1 MSRDADPL
9 EAAADEVPGCSECAA
24 SSLLS
29 VLPRRTR
36 RFPSTDA
43 SVKEERRTSR
53 STEGRRLSGLFGG
66 IEESEAAT
74 AAASARF
81 LSRRGRTCPHTPAVK
96 RRRSHLPASLV
107 PRRGEHD
114 GEHEFVQDLLG
125 GANVGLVVD
134 LLLLKQSES
143 SVARSSRTSHSEA
156 PLLRQDLLDDVLE
169 RDHPNAARLAVGELA
184 LARDRL
190 PGQLRVA
197 RDEGHVRVA
206 LLEGVEEREERV
218 LRPNL
223 LRAVG

>member
-134 LLLLKQSES
+134 LL
-143 SVARSSRTSHSEA
+143 
-156 PLLRQDLLDDVLE
+156 RQDLLDDVLE

>member
-134 LLLLKQSES
+134 LLLLKQSEHLS
-143 SVARSSRTSHSEA
+143 PSLPISPSRRRSPTLEA
-156 PLLRQDLLDDVLE
+156 E
-169 RDHPNAARLAVGELA
+169 RVIRRSFIKD
-184 LARDRL
+184 
-190 PGQLRVA
+190 
-197 RDEGHVRVA
+197 VA
-206 LLEGVEEREERV
+206 LGGPSPPSGSPR
-218 LRPNL
+218 
-223 LRAVG
+223 